1 MDSFDDVD
9 FGTSRKRSEPTGPP
23 SVGEQALG
31 KGLQA
36 GGAVVSGGLGLAKVG
51 TGKGMA

>member
-1 MDSFDDVD
+1 MA
-9 FGTSRKRSEPTGPP
+9 GGAQPPT

-31 KGLQA
+31 KGLQV

-51 TGKGMA
+51 TGKGMS